1 MGRGVAKGMK
11 VRYFQSE
18 LWLPRPREE
27 VFAFFSDARNL
38 DAITPPWVRFQT
50 LTPAPI
56 EMKAGALID
65 YKLRVHGFPIRWR
78 TRITEWEPP
87 FRFVDEQL
95 RGPYRLWVHEH
106 EFEPR
111 DGGTLM
117 RDHVRYAVPFDFL
130 VHRLFVRRDVERIF
144 AYRTESLR
152 ERFGASGVDLSANA
166 FKLRS

>member
-1 MGRGVAKGMK
+1 MK
-11 VRYFQSE
+11 VRQFLSE

-38 DAITPPWVRFQT
+38 DAITPPWVRFRMET
-50 LTPAPI
+50 AAPV

-65 YKLRVHGFPIRWR
+65 YKLRVRGFPIRWR
-78 TRITEWEPP
+78 TKITEWEPP
-87 FRFVDEQL
+87 VRFVDEHL
-95 RGPYRLWVHEH
+95 RGPYRLWIHEH

-117 RDHVRYAVPFDFL
+117 RDRVRYAVAFDFL
-130 VHRLFVRRDVERIF
+130 VHNLFVRRDVARIF

-152 ERFGASGVDLSANA
+152 RRFESSGVDLRANGVNFEA
-166 FKLRS
+166 